1 MSYSNEPKN
10 RIHVKG
16 YAFLPF
22 AKNMSK
28 NLSVSQ
34 NLLDSAK
41 ESGAD
46 AIKTAPKR
54 AIQKTTET
62 TRI

>member
-34 NLLDSAK
+34 NLDSAK

-54 AIQKTTET
+54 AIQKTAEA